1 MPVLSHAEGPDEPAS
16 PLAALRVLDLSD
28 GVGGA
33 FCAKLFADY
42 GAGVIAVEPPGRG
55 HPIRRHGPF
64 PEDRPHPE
72 TGPLWLY
79 LGTNKRSVTL
89 DIASPTGSDL
99 FRRLVEEANVIV
111 ESFPPGRMATLGL
124 GFEALRAIKRRI
136 VLVSVTPFGQS
147 GPRPDGRPSGRTA
160 WRATNLTSFAS
171 GGQMS
176 LTGEPHREPLVNAG
190 YQAEYQ
196 AGLQAFA
203 AAAVAAHH
211 ADSLEVPNH
220 IDISAQECMASA
232 LELYLPWWAYL
243 QRDISKRRGNVLSA
257 MVGVFPA
264 ADGHIG
270 LHIMPRNW
278 PWFARAMDREDL
290 IDDPR
295 FKDNYS
301 RLQHNDELE
310 AIVYQWAGS
319 QKAKEVYKDAGAAR
333 APIAFVHTLAD
344 LFASEQLRARDYFQE
359 VEHPVAGR
367 LTYPGA
373 PFRLSDTAWRV
384 GRAPL
389 LGEHN
394 EEVFCGE
401 LGLTPQELARLRAA
415 GVI

>member
-1 MPVLSHAEGPDEPAS
+1 MPEEPAS
-16 PLAALRVLDLSD
+16 SLAALHVLDLSD
-28 GVGGA
+28 GVAGA
-33 FCAKLFADY
+33 YCTKLFADY
-42 GAGVIAVEPPGRG
+42 GADVVAIEPPGRG
-55 HPIRRHGPF
+55 SALRRHGPF
-64 PEDRPHPE
+64 PGDRPHRE
-72 TGPLWLY
+72 AGALWLY

-89 DIASPTGSDL
+89 DIASPTGRAL
-99 FRRLVEEANVIV
+99 FRRLVEEANVVV
-111 ESFPPGRMATLGL
+111 ESFPPGRLEALGL
-124 GFEALRAIKRRI
+124 GFSALRAIKRRI
-136 VLVSVTPFGQS
+136 VLVSITPFGQT
-147 GPRPDGRPSGRTA
+147 GPRAG
-160 WRATNLTSFAS
+160 WRAANINSFAS

-190 YQAEYQ
+190 RQAEYQ
-196 AGLQAFA
+196 AGFQAFA

-278 PWFARAMDREDL
+278 PWFARAMGRADL

-295 FKDNYS
+295 FRDNYS

-310 AIVYQWAGS
+310 AIVYRWAGS
-319 QKAKEVYKDAGAAR
+319 QHARELYRTAGAGR

-344 LFASEQLRARDYFQE
+344 LLDSEQLRAREYFQE
-359 VEHPVAGR
+359 VDHPVAGR

-373 PFRLSDTAWRV
+373 PFRMSDVDWRA

-394 EEVFCGE
+394 EEVFCGL
-401 LGLTPQELARLRAA
+401 LGLSSEELVRLRTA
-415 GVI
+415 GVV